1 MEKQER
7 LPAMLSQLISHLQYY
22 LLRQNFKAHSEVQ
35 CTVNKEPERAL
46 TNGLVGKEV
55 GGFAFS

>member
-1 MEKQER
+1 
-7 LPAMLSQLISHLQYY
+7 MLSQLISHLQYY